1 MDNTPNDNITKIYY
15 VVSGILF
22 ALSTALL
29 IWSWVIYS
37 RNMTNDQKETYF
49 YWFLSASIAF
59 GICTIYFLIV
69 FFTFNLASP
78 NDNDENK
85 LRTNKNPL
93 TPPIFLYLFLNLI
106 LLAIVIILGVSISEF
121 YYQSS

>member
-1 MDNTPNDNITKIYY
+1 MNDNITEIYYDNITKIYY

-49 YWFLSASIAF
+49 YWFLSTSIAF
-59 GICTIYFLIV
+59 GLCTIYFLIV
-69 FFTFNLASP
+69 FFTYNL
-78 NDNDENK
+78 K
-85 LRTNKNPL
+85 KIKPL
-93 TPPIFLYLFLNLI
+93 TPPILLYLVLNLI

>member
-1 MDNTPNDNITKIYY
+1 MNKTTKINYDNIITKINY

-59 GICTIYFLIV
+59 GLCTIYFLVV
-69 FFTFNLASP
+69 FFAYNLASP
-78 NDNDENK
+78 NDNLEK
-85 LRTNKNPL
+85 IKPL
-93 TPPIFLYLFLNLI
+93 PPIWLYLVLNLI